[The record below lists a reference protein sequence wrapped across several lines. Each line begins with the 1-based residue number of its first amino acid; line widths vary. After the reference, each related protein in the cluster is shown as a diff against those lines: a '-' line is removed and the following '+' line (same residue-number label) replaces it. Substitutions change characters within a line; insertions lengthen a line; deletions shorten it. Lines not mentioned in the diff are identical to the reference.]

1 MDCSLEE
8 VINLGMVIGGGLDLR
23 VERSVLGAF
32 GDDGAP
38 EICIKTEAL
47 ADNSGLDDGALLGVP
62 FCAST
67 FFRAGGIDFFEG
79 AIAALLSLDFPL
91 SGNLLEE
98 ST

>member
-8 VINLGMVIGGGLDLR
+8 VINLGMVIGGGLDRR

-38 EICIKTEAL
+38 VICIKTEAL
-47 ADNSGLDDGALLGVP
+47 ADNSGLDDGALEVP

-79 AIAALLSLDFPL
+79 AVAALLSLDFPL